1 MNTFTLL
8 VLGGIGLGGAY
19 AGGLLFFGTMP
30 DVMYTGYQPTQPVPF
45 SHKLHAGEL
54 KMDCRYCHY
63 TVDKAAHAA
72 VPATNTC
79 GNCHNAAKN
88 PDGTLAKTV
97 VHPNSPKLQPVRD
110 SLATGEPVKWERIH
124 DLADYVYFNHSAH
137 VNKGVGCVEC
147 HGRIDKMEVV
157 YQHEPL
163 SMSWCLDC
171 HRNPEPRLRPL
182 DQITNM
188 AWDPEVDR
196 RGDPRRGRRPR
207 SPRNSASTRTRT
219 ARPATADRIR
229 PRAWNLRGPKH
240 LAESL
245 TGG

>member
-1 MNTFTLL
+1 MDRFHFPPWVNTFTLM
-8 VLGGIGLGGAY
+8 VLGGVAAGGAY
-19 AGGLLFFGTMP
+19 AGAVLFYGTLP
-30 DVMYTGYQPTQPVPF
+30 EVMYTGYQPEQPVPF

-63 TVDKAAHAA
+63 TVDQAAHAA

-79 GNCHNAAKN
+79 GNCHNAQQN

-97 VHPNSPKLQPVRD
+97 VHSVSVKLQPVRD
-110 SLATGEPVKWERIH
+110 SLATGEPVLWERIH

-171 HRNPEPRLRPL
+171 HRNPEPHLRPL

-188 AWDPEVDR
+188 AWDPEKTE
-196 RGDPRRGRRPR
+196 G
-207 SPRNSASTRTRT
+207 RTREEVG
-219 ARPATADRIR
+219 AEVADALGVHPNSNCTTCHR
-229 PRAWNLRGPKH
+229 
-240 LAESL
+240 
-245 TGG
+245 